1 MRKRCHMRIALVAH
15 DGKKQELLEWTQFNF
30 PVLKEHILCGTGT
43 TATLIR
49 NETGLDVEILKSGP
63 KGGDAQI
70 GARIVEDR
78 LDAMFFFWDPEAA
91 QPHDP
96 DVKALL
102 RLATQ
107 YNIPIAMNRATADIL
122 VGSPLF
128 YEEGYER
135 NLYEPEARDPYLA
148 MEVAEHL
155 PIV

>member
-1 MRKRCHMRIALVAH
+1 MRIALVAH

-78 LDAMFFFWDPEAA
+78 LDAMFFFWDPETA

-135 NLYEPEARDPYLA
+135 NLYDPEARDPYLA

>member
-1 MRKRCHMRIALVAH
+1 M
-15 DGKKQELLEWTQFNF
+15 
-30 PVLKEHILCGTGT
+30 LKEHILCGTGT

-107 YNIPIAMNRATADIL
+107 YNIPVAMNRATADIII
-122 VGSPLF
+122 GSPLF
-128 YEEGYER
+128 YNEGYER
-135 NLYEPEARDPYLA
+135 AMYDPALRDPY
-148 MEVAEHL
+148 EVL
-155 PIV
+155 DIVEA